1 MIPSGLSCRLSA
13 GSSPN
18 GTHGEHS
25 INTWNFMK
33 FGGFPNILRQVSVLR
48 HPPNLQWP
56 KITSNPQIAEASAAT
71 WRGARPPHWEICAPW
86 PDFLA
91 KGLENP
97 WVSEGFFLDVP
108 VFQVVLC
115 LQTNPESM
123 KNDYP
128 KQHEDWLIFLWL
140 HNDDYR
146 WVSSTSE

>member
-48 HPPNLQWP
+48 HPQNLQWP
-56 KITSNPQIAEASAAT
+56 KITSNPHIAEASAAT

-97 WVSEGFFLDVP
+97 WVSEGFFLCSSVP
-108 VFQVVLC
+108 GCFMSADQPWV
-115 LQTNPESM
+115 
-123 KNDYP
+123 
-128 KQHEDWLIFLWL
+128 HEKWLSKTTWRLIDLSL
-140 HNDDYR
+140 
-146 WVSSTSE
+146 TSQWRLPVGIQY